1 MRLTWQHINKF
12 LPVKE
17 LTSSGKTHSGGM
29 PTLRKRI
36 LIIKPVLHM
45 NNACSAYDPN
55 VLRWFLYNSAIHP
68 NRSCHVRCWQPVQTP
83 WAPEEWLCKCRHSPH
98 TPLLVPLFLSYMQII
113 NNLLISHLPFKLFG
127 AWWGTQGTSHTAP
140 GGQGGHWHSL
150 LGRPCNNNMCK
161 VASQHVFASGWLSV

>member
-1 MRLTWQHINKF
+1 
-12 LPVKE
+12 
-17 LTSSGKTHSGGM
+17 M

-45 NNACSAYDPN
+45 NNACSADGWFVAYDPN
-55 VLRWFLYNSAIHP
+55 MLRWFLYNSAIHP
-68 NRSCHVRCWQPVQTP
+68 NRSCHVRCWQPIQTP

-98 TPLLVPLFLSYMQII
+98 TPLLVPLFLSYMQMI

-127 AWWGTQGTSHTAP
+127 GWWGTQGTSRTAP
-140 GGQGGHWHSL
+140 WGQDGHWYQL

-161 VASQHVFASGWLSV
+161 VASPHVFASGWLSV